1 MAARVAVAR
10 HFADDVGRHPH
21 RRTHA
26 HRAGKRGEQPPA
38 KRRHR
43 GDRPFGGQHPCPPY
57 DLVVAFTFRAQKPQD
72 GRHGREADAAVVK
85 RLRVEPVLV
94 EVETARQ
101 RLLNRLMEARR
112 DQTTHPCLCHDLAMR
127 AHPVGAAILAGG
139 QARRFG
145 GRQSRLV
152 VGGQPIIV
160 RQVEV
165 LQRITPDVCI
175 VAAEA
180 ARFADLSL
188 PVHADVIPGAG
199 AMGGVYTA
207 LEVATSDRVL
217 VVACDLPFLDEL
229 MLGRLVELAAAA
241 DGAWVRTPGGV
252 EPLLACYRREARTT
266 IRAQILGGRLSW
278 RSLAACSGW
287 RSSVPASWSALGQR
301 PASWPTSTRRTTTRG
316 YNSCAPV
323 RRARFSPP

>member
-1 MAARVAVAR
+1 
-10 HFADDVGRHPH
+10 
-21 RRTHA
+21 
-26 HRAGKRGEQPPA
+26 
-38 KRRHR
+38 
-43 GDRPFGGQHPCPPY
+43 
-57 DLVVAFTFRAQKPQD
+57 
-72 GRHGREADAAVVK
+72 
-85 RLRVEPVLV
+85 
-94 EVETARQ
+94 
-101 RLLNRLMEARR
+101 
-112 DQTTHPCLCHDLAMR
+112 MR

-145 GRQSRLV
+145 GRDKSRLV

-199 AMGGVYTA
+199 AIGGVYTA

-266 IRAQILGGRLSW
+266 IRAQILNGRLK
-278 RSLAACSGW
+278 LAELGGVLRMAELGGGELE
-287 RSSVPASWSALGQR
+287 RFGPA
-301 PASWPTSTRRTTTRG
+301 
-316 YNSCAPV
+316 
-323 RRARFSPP
+323 ARLLANINTPDDYARIQ